1 MAKPTPILTPTT
13 FLNSSEFKI
22 AGNRPD
28 ITNVTVSAHIDTM
41 QVAELENG
49 KKEVLISFVMTV
61 DLTDADSGDVAASAS
76 AESQSRTKYSEDGDL
91 SSVSDATL
99 AAFSTC
105 KAAICYLFAMS
116 PVGMIQIPNL
126 PTDDILATFM
136 ENRKPITGKELK
148 DH

>member
-1 MAKPTPILTPTT
+1 MAEPQPILTPTT

-22 AGNRPD
+22 DGNRPEVTD
-28 ITNVTVSAHIDTM
+28 VTVSAHIETM
-41 QVAELENG
+41 QVAELKDG
-49 KKEVLISFVMTV
+49 QKEVLISFVMTI
-61 DLTDADSGDVAASAS
+61 DLTDADSGDVVASAS
-76 AESQSRTKYSEDGDL
+76 AEAQSRTKCSGDDDL
-91 SSVSDATL
+91 SSISDATL

-105 KAAICYLFAMS
+105 KAAISYLFAVS

-148 DH
+148 EH